1 MSKILSIAKKIMSN
15 HYLCDNCLGRM
26 FGGLSRG
33 LSNDKRGRA
42 IRETV
47 KMDIHLQLL
56 EGKRVSRKLLKS
68 LISLYNEMEMKSI
81 LEERGVKIA
90 ATVTESS
97 CEICCGLFNRLD
109 DIMTEILPHI
119 LEYEF
124 TRYVVG
130 VTSLPEYEEREERI
144 KMKYGLW
151 FSESIRSEL
160 SRELGKKLD
169 MKLRSVN
176 RTVEYDPSSPEA
188 TIIIDITNKTVEIET
203 RPIQI
208 YFELYREKNRS
219 LFAKNCKSCGGRGC
233 ETCGFTGKE
242 AGNSL
247 EYVLGKAMLME
258 TGGKRWRFS
267 IKYLDRERDE
277 IEAYLKIIGPKKRNI
292 NINNFIKTLDIEGF
306 TIVSARIEK

>member
-1 MSKILSIAKKIMSN
+1 MSKILNIAKKIISN

-33 LSNDKRGRA
+33 LSNEERGRA

-56 EGKRVSRKLLKS
+56 EGKRVPRKLLKS
-68 LISLYNEMEMKSI
+68 LISLYNEMEMKSL
-81 LEERGVKIA
+81 LEERGINIA
-90 ATVTESS
+90 PKVIESS
-97 CEICCGLFNRLD
+97 CEICGGLFNELD
-109 DIMTEILPHI
+109 DILTELLPYI

-124 TRYVVG
+124 TGYVVG

-169 MKLRSVN
+169 KKLRVAN
-176 RTVEYDPSSPEA
+176 KAVEYDPSSPEA
-188 TIIIDITNKTVEIET
+188 TIIIDITNKTVEVET
-203 RPIQI
+203 KPIQI
-208 YFELYREKNRS
+208 YFEVYREKERP
-219 LFAKNCKSCGGRGC
+219 LFAKNCKSCRGKGC
-233 ETCGFTGKE
+233 ETCDYIGKE

-247 EYVLGKAMLME
+247 EYALGKVMLKE
-258 TGGKRWRFS
+258 TGGRRWRFS
-267 IKYLDRERDE
+267 IKYLDRERDK
-277 IEAYLKIIGPKKRNI
+277 IEVYLKVIRPKKRNI
-292 NINNFIKTLDIEGF
+292 DVKRLIKTLDIEGF
-306 TIVSARIEK
+306 NIVNARIEK